1 MRTERREDMMANMTK
16 NRPLSPHLQ
25 IYRFVPTMAMSI
37 VHRITGGALYFGTVL
52 VAAWLIAAASGE
64 EYFNYVN
71 WFFGSIVG
79 QVILFGYTWAM
90 LHHLLGGLRHIMWDL
105 GYGFDKEFSTL
116 LAKANLVASITL
128 TVLVWAVVLIVR

>member
-1 MRTERREDMMANMTK
+1 MANMTK

-64 EYFNYVN
+64 EYFSYVN

-105 GYGFDKEFSTL
+105 GYGFDKDFSTL
-116 LAKANLVASITL
+116 LAKANLVASVAL